1 MARAYYSTVFEQT
14 ADQVW
19 AVIRD
24 FNNYAVWVDGVG
36 ESHIE
41 EGKAGDADGAI
52 RNVRLGDTTIRQRL
66 LAHSDRDRFQTYAF
80 CDPRPNSLRN
90 YEATLRVT
98 PIVDGNRAF
107 VEWWATFDCPA
118 DEYAHWTAF
127 YANSFATWLGSLR
140 AHLAGHESVRR

>member
-24 FNNYAVWVDGVG
+24 FNNYTVYVDGGG

-80 CDPRPNSLRN
+80 CDPIPNSPRN

-98 PIVDGNRAF
+98 PIVDGDKAF

-118 DEYAHWTAF
+118 DEYDHWTAF
-127 YANSFATWLGSLR
+127 YTNSFAKWLGSLR
-140 AHLAGHESVRR
+140 ASLAG